1 MYLIVG
7 YFVDAVV
14 LFFNRYRLVLP
25 DYRRCLTCSKNVAG
39 ISSSNSTTTQ
49 VTGPGNNHPKAYVND
64 RPDPSFQAVDA
75 DAVDDD
81 AFEPAEACVHDR
93 LELVQAVDA
102 DAVDDDAFEPAEEL
116 SDDENENGTS
126 EDLTTESSSSKNQEG
141 QPGRRAETKRV
152 ALTLAQKIAII
163 KHYEESKPMTIPKV
177 MD

>member
-1 MYLIVG
+1 M
-7 YFVDAVV
+7 
-14 LFFNRYRLVLP
+14 N
-25 DYRRCLTCSKNVAG
+25 
-39 ISSSNSTTTQ
+39 
-49 VTGPGNNHPKAYVND
+49 
-64 RPDPSFQAVDA
+64 
-75 DAVDDD
+75 
-81 AFEPAEACVHDR
+81 DR
-93 LELVQAVDA
+93 LELIQAVDA

-177 MD
+177 MDWVMENFGGTLAKPPSTASISILLNKQRQKNLEIYSRAKQNDRVIRSKRPSRSSNEAQICCNVC